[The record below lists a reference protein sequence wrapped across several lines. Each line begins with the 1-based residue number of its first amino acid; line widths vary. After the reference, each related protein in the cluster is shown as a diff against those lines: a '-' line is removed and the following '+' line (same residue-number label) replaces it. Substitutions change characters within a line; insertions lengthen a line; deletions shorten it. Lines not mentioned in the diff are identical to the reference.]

1 VSSESCRRSWLI
13 VFLQAW
19 GMQDFG
25 NGKVGV
31 LNSKQGFTD
40 SDTYVKLEKWLG
52 DMFNAYWDENFDN
65 LEVVSR

>member
-1 VSSESCRRSWLI
+1 
-13 VFLQAW
+13 
-19 GMQDFG
+19 MQDFG

-52 DMFNAYWDENFDN
+52 DMFNAYWDANFDN

>member
-1 VSSESCRRSWLI
+1 
-13 VFLQAW
+13 
-19 GMQDFG
+19 MQDFG